1 MEMQR
6 LTTFKQ
12 VLSST
17 TWGEVGNKTSLD
29 MLVATS
35 LAFTVVFNGAPG
47 HCQSGSDP
55 TSSIDAKRTPDAN
68 KLASSQDD
76 PASPK
81 TSDKAPSE
89 AKSTHSKA
97 NTAESGASPKPE
109 DSPDVSTKLSPNHVV
124 KQADDKMSTARKKEV
139 QPLPNFHKVT
149 DYLYR
154 GGEPNPEG
162 MHQLKKMGVKTLIDL
177 RAQTEAAHDEAAL
190 AKKLGIK
197 YINMTM
203 TAEAPTKKQVE
214 TLLATIDSAKER
226 NEPVLVHCAHGSDRT
241 GCMIGI
247 WRVTRDNWAFDDTY
261 KEMRKYYF
269 GVKYDKLRNAV
280 KERATH

>member
-1 MEMQR
+1 MEMQK
-6 LTTFKQ
+6 LTRFKQ
-12 VLSST
+12 AHKSPPGVET
-17 TWGEVGNKTSLD
+17 GNK
-29 MLVATS
+29 AS
-35 LAFTVVFNGAPG
+35 LAILAAYSVAFTAVFYSMAGQCLPD
-47 HCQSGSDP
+47 SDP
-55 TSSIDAKRTPDAN
+55 NVSIDSKSASDAN
-68 KLASSQDD
+68 KPPSSPVN
-76 PASPK
+76 PASQK
-81 TSDKAPSE
+81 GSDKGTEADPS
-89 AKSTHSKA
+89 K
-97 NTAESGASPKPE
+97 
-109 DSPDVSTKLSPNHVV
+109 SPDVTTTLSPSHVV
-124 KQADDKMSTARKKEV
+124 KQSDDKMSTARKKEV

-154 GGEPNPEG
+154 GGEPNPIG
-162 MHQLKKMGVKTLIDL
+162 MHELQKMGVKTLIDL

-190 AKKLGIK
+190 AKKLGMK

-214 TLLATIDSAKER
+214 TLLATIDSAKEK

-247 WRVTRDNWAFDDTY
+247 WRVTRDNWSFDDTY

-280 KERATH
+280 KQRATH

>member
-1 MEMQR
+1 MQK

-12 VLSST
+12 VLNSYLA
-17 TWGEVGNKTSLD
+17 GEASNKTSFAV
-29 MLVATS
+29 VAACS
-35 LAFTVVFNGAPG
+35 IIFTVVFNSMEG
-47 HCQSGSDP
+47 HCQPSSDP
-55 TSSIDAKRTPDAN
+55 TVSIDAKSTPDAN
-68 KLASSQDD
+68 SPVEPSSTG
-76 PASPK
+76 SEI
-81 TSDKAPSE
+81 SVDKASGTNKNE
-89 AKSTHSKA
+89 A
-97 NTAESGASPKPE
+97 GAPTTTPGK
-109 DSPDVSTKLSPNHVV
+109 VV
-124 KQADDKMSTARKKEV
+124 KASDDKMSTNRPKEV

-154 GGEPNPEG
+154 GGEPNPAG
-162 MHQLKKMGVKTLIDL
+162 MHELKKMGVKTLIDL

-190 AKKLGIK
+190 AKKLGMK

-214 TLLATIDSAKER
+214 TLLATIDSAKAK

-269 GVKYDKLRNAV
+269 GVKYAKLRNAV
-280 KERATH
+280 KERSTH

>member
-1 MEMQR
+1 MQK

-12 VLSST
+12 ALKSDLLP
-17 TWGEVGNKTSLD
+17 GGCNKTP
-29 MLVATS
+29 LVILTAFAVT
-35 LAFTVVFNGAPG
+35 FTVVFNSLPG
-47 HCQSGSDP
+47 HSQTVSDP
-55 TSSIDAKRTPDAN
+55 TVTHVETPEANSDAN
-68 KLASSQDD
+68 KPGETGSAVKATD
-76 PASPK
+76 AGSP
-81 TSDKAPSE
+81 TS
-89 AKSTHSKA
+89 TLSK
-97 NTAESGASPKPE
+97 
-109 DSPDVSTKLSPNHVV
+109 VV
-124 KQADDKMSTARKKEV
+124 KASDDKMSTARKKEV

-162 MHQLKKMGVKTLIDL
+162 LRQLKDMGVKTLIDL
-177 RAQTEAAHDEAAL
+177 RAQTEAAHNEAAL
-190 AKKLGIK
+190 AKKLGMK

-214 TLLATIDSAKER
+214 TLLATIDSAKEK

-247 WRVTRDNWAFDDTY
+247 WRVTRDNWSFDDTY